1 MPLPTT
7 EERLGSP
14 QRIVRFFALIMALV
28 YLALGVWLFYTAGRP
43 TPAGALLPLGKGA
56 RIFLGS
62 VFVLYGLYRLVTTIR
77 TQFRKTPPDELD

>member
-1 MPLPTT
+1 MPIPTT

-28 YLALGVWLFYTAGRP
+28 YLALGVWFLSTVGRP
-43 TPAGALLPLGKGA
+43 TPAGALLPLGAGG
-56 RIFLGS
+56 RIFLGA
-62 VFVLYGLYRLVTTIR
+62 VFVLYGLYRLVTTLR